1 MGLNSCG
8 TDGKL
13 KRTVLYYLFA
23 LRVLKV
29 CVSMA
34 ESNSRRGSASEKAI
48 LAEHLCK
55 VFDVKKGTIRR
66 TKSQVV
72 AVKDVSFE
80 VDYGELFG
88 VVGPNGAGKTT
99 TIKMLTTML
108 IPTSGNATVL
118 GYDLEKDVTQIRQ
131 KIGIVLGGERGLY
144 TRVSA
149 VDNLRYFADL
159 YGVSAKVR
167 DKRIK
172 ELLEFMGLWERAHD
186 RVETFSKGMKQRL
199 HLARGL
205 INDPELIFL
214 DEPTV
219 GLDPE
224 IARETRDMIK
234 ELVEKGKTVL
244 LTTHYMFEADELC
257 KRVAVIRNGE
267 IVALDTPR
275 GLKKYV
281 MDTSVVEVEGFGI
294 SDKEVARFKEISDV
308 LSVSAE
314 LAENKQILKI
324 QTAKGSEIISEVQDI
339 LRNSRIYDIK
349 IKEPTLEDAYLRLVT
364 G

>member
-1 MGLNSCG
+1 MDESGLSSG
-8 TDGKL
+8 
-13 KRTVLYYLFA
+13 VA
-23 LRVLKV
+23 
-29 CVSMA
+29 
-34 ESNSRRGSASEKAI
+34 SRKAI
-48 LAEHLCK
+48 VAEHLCK
-55 VFDVKKGTIRR
+55 VFNTTKGFVRR
-66 TKSQVV
+66 TKTQVV
-72 AVKDVSFE
+72 AVKDISFE

-88 VVGPNGAGKTT
+88 IVGPNGAGKTT

-108 IPTSGNATVL
+108 IPTSGRALIL
-118 GYDLEKDVTQIRQ
+118 GLDNQKEVVKIRE

-159 YGVSAKVR
+159 YGVPSKVR
-167 DKRIK
+167 DKRVK
-172 ELLEFMGLWERAHD
+172 ELLEFMGLWDRAHN

-205 INDPELIFL
+205 INDPEIIFL

-224 IARETRDMIK
+224 ISIETRNMIR
-234 ELVEKGKTVL
+234 ELVKKGKTIL

-267 IVALDTPR
+267 IVALDTPS

-281 MDTSVVEVEGFGI
+281 KDTTVVEVEGFGI
-294 SDKEVARFKEISDV
+294 TEKEVAHFKEIADV
-308 LSVSAE
+308 LSVSAD
-314 LAENKQILKI
+314 LGENKQVLKI
-324 QTAKGSEIISEVQDI
+324 QTPKGSEIIAEVQQI
-339 LRNSRIYDIK
+339 LRNSHIYDIK

>member
-1 MGLNSCG
+1 MS
-8 TDGKL
+8 
-13 KRTVLYYLFA
+13 
-23 LRVLKV
+23 
-29 CVSMA
+29 
-34 ESNSRRGSASEKAI
+34 ESGPRRESDSGKAI
-48 LAEHLCK
+48 VAEHLCK
-55 VFDVKKGTIRR
+55 VFNVNKGFLRR

-99 TIKMLTTML
+99 IIKMLTTML
-108 IPTSGNATVL
+108 LPTTGRAIVL
-118 GYDLEKDVTQIRQ
+118 GHDCQKDVTKVRER
-131 KIGIVLGGERGLY
+131 IGIVLGGERGLY

-149 VDNLRYFADL
+149 VDNLNYFADL
-159 YGVSAKVR
+159 YGVQKNIR
-167 DKRIK
+167 DKRVK
-172 ELLEFMGLWERAHD
+172 ELLDFMGLSDRAHN

-205 INDPELIFL
+205 INDPDIIFL

-224 IARETRDMIK
+224 ISIETRHMIK
-234 ELVEKGKTVL
+234 ELVEKGKTIL

-267 IVALDTPR
+267 IVALDTPS

-294 SDKEVARFKEISDV
+294 TDKEVAKFKEIPDIV
-308 LSVSAE
+308 SVSAD
-314 LAENKQILKI
+314 LGENKQILKL
-324 QTAKGSEIISEVQDI
+324 QTSKGSEIIAEVQQI
-339 LRNSRIYDIK
+339 LKNSRIYDIK
-349 IKEPTLEDAYLRLVT
+349 IKEPTLEDAYLRLVE

>member
-1 MGLNSCG
+1 M
-8 TDGKL
+8 
-13 KRTVLYYLFA
+13 V
-23 LRVLKV
+23 
-29 CVSMA
+29 
-34 ESNSRRGSASEKAI
+34 ESASQKVSASGKAI
-48 LAEHLCK
+48 VAEHLCK
-55 VFDVKKGTIRR
+55 IFNVTKGMLRR
-66 TKSQVV
+66 NKTEVV

-88 VVGPNGAGKTT
+88 LVGPNGAGKTT

-108 IPTSGNATVL
+108 IPTSGKAIVL
-118 GYDLEKDVTQIRQ
+118 GLDNQRDVTEIRER
-131 KIGIVLGGERGLY
+131 IGIVLGGERGLY

-149 VDNLRYFADL
+149 IDNLRYFADL
-159 YGVSAKVR
+159 YGVPPSVR
-167 DKRIK
+167 DRRVK
-172 ELLEFMGLWERAHD
+172 ELLEFMGLWDRARD
-186 RVETFSKGMKQRL
+186 RVETYSKGMKQRL

-214 DEPTV
+214 DEPTI

-224 IARETRDMIK
+224 IAIETRKMIK
-234 ELVEKGKTVL
+234 ELVEKGKTIL

-267 IVALDTPR
+267 IVALDTPS
-275 GLKKYV
+275 GLKRYV

-294 SDKEVARFKEISDV
+294 TEKEVARFKELAGV
-308 LSVSAE
+308 LSVSAD
-314 LAENKQILKI
+314 LGENKQVLKI
-324 QTAKGSEIISEVQDI
+324 QTPKGSEIISEVQEI

>member
-1 MGLNSCG
+1 MIASDSHNES
-8 TDGKL
+8 
-13 KRTVLYYLFA
+13 
-23 LRVLKV
+23 
-29 CVSMA
+29 VS
-34 ESNSRRGSASEKAI
+34 GKAI
-48 LAEHLCK
+48 VAEHLAK
-55 VFDVKKGTIRR
+55 VFTVTKGMVRR
-66 TKSQVV
+66 TKNQVV

-88 VVGPNGAGKTT
+88 LVGPNGAGKTT

-108 IPTSGNATVL
+108 IPTSGKATVL
-118 GYDLEKDVTQIRQ
+118 GFDNEKEVVKIRE

-159 YGVSAKVR
+159 YGVPPSVR
-167 DKRIK
+167 DKRVK
-172 ELLEFMGLWERAHD
+172 ELLEFMGLSDRAHD
-186 RVETFSKGMKQRL
+186 RVETYSKGMKQRL

-214 DEPTV
+214 DEPTL

-224 IARETRDMIK
+224 IAFETRKMIK
-234 ELVEKGKTVL
+234 ELVENGKTVL

-267 IVALDTPR
+267 IVALDTPS

-281 MDTSVVEVEGFGI
+281 MDTTVVEVEGFGI
-294 SDKEVARFKEISDV
+294 TDKEVARFKEIKDV
-308 LSVSAE
+308 LSVSAD
-314 LAENKQILKI
+314 LGENKQVLKI
-324 QTAKGSEIISEVQDI
+324 QTPKGSEIISDVQEI
-339 LRNSRIYDIK
+339 LRNSKIYDIK
-349 IKEPTLEDAYLRLVT
+349 IKEPTLEDAYLRLVAN
-364 G
+364 